1 MIKIRLRPGEQ
12 TDSAMRRLRK
22 ICEKEGVMKEYKK
35 HQFYEKPSDKRR
47 RELRKAKKRAQE
59 TSGNDDVPVGTRK
72 TEKRFAPRSFSS

>member
-47 RELRKAKKRAQE
+47 RELRRAKKRAQE
-59 TSGNDDVPVGTRK
+59 TSGNDVGTEK
-72 TEKRFAPRSFSS
+72 AEKRFAPRPFSS

>member
-59 TSGNDDVPVGTRK
+59 ASGNDVPVETRK